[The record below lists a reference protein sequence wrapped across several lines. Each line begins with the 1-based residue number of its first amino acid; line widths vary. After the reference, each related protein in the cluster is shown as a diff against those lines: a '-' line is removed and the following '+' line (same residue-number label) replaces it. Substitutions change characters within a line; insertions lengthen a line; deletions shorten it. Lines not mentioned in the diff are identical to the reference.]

1 MHASVEGVCV
11 HVCVCGGGGLYEVTD
26 RVSMLS
32 MLRLKYSLETA
43 RSAQTKLC

>member
-1 MHASVEGVCV
+1 MHASVEGVCAR
-11 HVCVCGGGGLYEVTD
+11 VCVGGGLYEVTD